1 MDDEADDGE
10 RTSRKPGHD
19 ERCGQSGFGMLT
31 RTRSMRLRHVE
42 CTAKPREP
50 GPGCGSAGRGRAR
63 FGDACRTFGRTSVK
77 GTMKLNGRSRFART
91 YGRGRRRGGG
101 LLRSRRPRGRDIAP
115 VKRRP
120 HGRKVLHRGVSAE
133 WGVAGS
139 GANLLCRRGSSA
151 SSDREEG
158 SRNEKSV
165 TPSGDA
171 ALPRG
176 GCGGERSVGAMP
188 GVDVGS
194 RGAASGAGHAR
205 PEKASLDSRG
215 HV

>member
-19 ERCGQSGFGMLT
+19 ERCGQSGSGMLT

-101 LLRSRRPRGRDIAP
+101 LLRSRRPRGRAIAP

-133 WGVAGS
+133 NGAVAGS
-139 GANLLCRRGSSA
+139 GANLQARLVCLVRSRRRLTERKIRHSVGRCCSA
-151 SSDREEG
+151 PRRLG
-158 SRNEKSV
+158 RR
-165 TPSGDA
+165 
-171 ALPRG
+171 ALG
-176 GCGGERSVGAMP
+176 GCDAGRRRRVPRSRLGRR
-188 GVDVGS
+188 S
-194 RGAASGAGHAR
+194 RASGEGVA
-205 PEKASLDSRG
+205 
-215 HV
+215 

>member
-31 RTRSMRLRHVE
+31 PTRSMRLRHVE

-120 HGRKVLHRGVSAE
+120 HGRKVLHRGVSAK
-133 WGVAGS
+133 WGGGRVGRKFAG
-139 GANLLCRRGSSA
+139 AARLPRQIEKKA
-151 SSDREEG
+151 
-158 SRNEKSV
+158 RNEKSV

-176 GCGGERSVGAMP
+176 GWGGERSVGAMP

-205 PEKASLDSRG
+205 PEKASRDSRG

>member
-120 HGRKVLHRGVSAE
+120 HGRKVLHRGVFAE
-133 WGVAGS
+133 WRGRRS
-139 GANLLCRRGSSA
+139 GTIFQARPLHFHSSVLKIENCSEARNNRSHHSVGRCSSGHAPRRLWRRA
-151 SSDREEG
+151 F
-158 SRNEKSV
+158 
-165 TPSGDA
+165 
-171 ALPRG
+171 G
-176 GCGGERSVGAMP
+176 GCDAGRPRRVQRSYLG
-188 GVDVGS
+188 
-194 RGAASGAGHAR
+194 RR
-205 PEKASLDSRG
+205 
-215 HV
+215 